1 MVFTESKAG
10 SNMIDLRT
18 FTYIDILQPQL
29 TGFLQTVAPGFM
41 PLEKQAA
48 LFIEIAPGLA
58 INSVTDIALK
68 QTSVE
73 PGLMIVERAF
83 GVLEVHSFD
92 QGQVR
97 AAGDAILDHFG
108 LTEEDRYAPELRTSE
123 TITGVAGHQSMLIN
137 RMRHGDMIAEGET
150 LYVMEC
156 EPAGYA
162 CIAAN
167 EAEKAADVN
176 LLEVRTFGAYGR
188 LYLGGGEA
196 EIEEAE
202 KAIRNIFS
210 ELKGKPIKG
219 R

>member
-1 MVFTESKAG
+1 V
-10 SNMIDLRT
+10 IDLRT

-58 INSVTDIALK
+58 INGVTDIALK
-68 QTSVE
+68 QTSAE

-83 GVLEVHSFD
+83 GVLELHSFD
-92 QGQVR
+92 QGQIR
-97 AAGDAILDHFG
+97 AAGEAILKHFG
-108 LTEEDRYAPELRTSE
+108 LTEEDRYAPQLRTSE
-123 TITGVAGHQSMLIN
+123 TITGVDGHQSMLIN
-137 RMRHGDMIAEGET
+137 RMRHGDMIVEGET

-167 EAEKAADVN
+167 EAEKAANVN
-176 LLEVRTFGAYGR
+176 LLEVVTFGAYGR
-188 LYLGGGEA
+188 LYLGGSEA
-196 EIEEAE
+196 EKKETE
-202 KAIRNIFS
+202 KAIRNVFS
-210 ELKGKPIKG
+210 ELKGKTIKG